1 VALFSRLRQSFEA
14 TKQSYE
20 AGAAKAACLLLAG
33 AFALAAAVVW
43 FVQLFGAITAC
54 LFFSGAFLLIGL
66 SVGSVSRAKEKE
78 ASESLESAKRGV
90 TQNAHAV
97 TNAVQSATSEAME
110 HVSPLPVL
118 VSMALLLLLFYLSGP
133 RQSSV
138 T

>member
-1 VALFSRLRQSFEA
+1 LV
-14 TKQSYE
+14 
-20 AGAAKAACLLLAG
+20 
-33 AFALAAAVVW
+33 
-43 FVQLFGAITAC
+43 GAITAC

-66 SVGSVSRAKEKE
+66 SLGSVSRAKEKE

-118 VSMALLLLLFYLSGP
+118 VSTALLLLLFYLSGP